1 MESKQYLRMNAQYY
15 SKDREQV
22 ISKRHFNDDINYP
35 YRYAY
40 SHILP

>member
-1 MESKQYLRMNAQYY
+1 MESKQYLRMNAQC

-22 ISKRHFNDDINYP
+22 ISERHFNDDINYP